1 MEQKLTKVFLHG
13 RLGKLYG
20 KEWNLAVKSPA
31 EAIRAIDINVNGKL
45 KEQLYKEG
53 TSKYYK
59 ICLGNKDNALDKNE
73 LINPSGNI
81 PIHIIPVIKGKKSGL
96 GKILAAIAIIIITY
110 YTFGAGSGLAAG
122 EGVLGGT
129 LTAGQATMIGY
140 TMAASLIVGGITQM
154 LTPVPN
160 FNLSPDGDGRGS
172 NIFQGNSFVT
182 TQGSAVG
189 LVYGRMMVTPMPVS
203 LAFDNYDTPL
213 PSVGDP
219 DELEGTRDANGLIV
233 YS

>member
-45 KEQLYKEG
+45 KQQLYKEG

-73 LINPSGNI
+73 LANPSGNT
-81 PIHIIPVIKGKKSGL
+81 PIHIIPVIKGKKSGF
-96 GKILAAIAIIIITY
+96 GKILAAIAIIIAVVVLQQY
-110 YTFGAGSGLAAG
+110 QLLPALPGLTVAQTAMVAYSTAA
-122 EGVLGGT
+122 
-129 LTAGQATMIGY
+129 A
-140 TMAASLIVGGITQM
+140 LIVGGVTQM
-154 LTPVPN
+154 LTPLPS
-160 FNLSPDGDGRGS
+160 FNTNPDGDGRGS
-172 NIFQGNSFVT
+172 NLFQGNSIVT
-182 TQGSAVG
+182 TQGSTVG

-203 LAFDNYDTPL
+203 LSLDNYDTPL
-213 PSVGDP
+213 PSVGDSE
-219 DELEGTRDANGLIV
+219 DIGIEYDQNGLIV
-233 YS
+233 YRYF